1 MFGSVLGKNT
11 ILPIPNPTGNPYQKS
26 YRDAKIHDQ
35 GELKGLQVKAVLNK
49 LGDVP
54 RSYSELIAL
63 ADGENVEMD
72 MANLSVSSRPRIGDR
87 FAKIEKARQSITLF
101 TVSLANKLD
110 RVRQN
115 GDGQPKDMI
124 NKRTAAERLQKRA
137 EKTGRNP
144 RKFKNKE

>member
-1 MFGSVLGKNT
+1 
-11 ILPIPNPTGNPYQKS
+11 
-26 YRDAKIHDQ
+26 
-35 GELKGLQVKAVLNK
+35 LKGLQVKAVLNK
-49 LGDVP
+49 LGEVP

-63 ADGENVEMD
+63 ADGENVEMA
-72 MANLSVSSRPRIGDR
+72 MAGLSVSSRPGLGDR

-110 RVRQN
+110 RGRQN
-115 GDGQPKDMI
+115 GDGQPKDLI